1 MTEQVSEEEESAPKE
16 RMLSMRRILMSLSW
30 KTLIG
35 EIDQGSQNGK
45 QVPVNLLRILGE
57 QLGF

>member
-1 MTEQVSEEEESAPKE
+1 MTEQVSEEEESALKE

-30 KTLIG
+30 KTPIG

-45 QVPVNLLRILGE
+45 RVPVNLLRILGE

>member
-35 EIDQGSQNGK
+35 EIDQGSQNGT
-45 QVPVNLLRILGE
+45 QVLVNLLRI
-57 QLGF
+57 